1 MSTIFEI
8 SKELD
13 IIFSNIE
20 ENDGEITPE
29 LQQQLEINEQNLSKK
44 LEAYYFKIKEY
55 KSKIDTIK
63 AHIQT
68 MKQRQE
74 KFNKIIERLESVAAG
89 AVMKF
94 GDTTK
99 AGNSFIET
107 DLYKASTRKSEKLVV
122 LDENFIPD
130 DYKTTK
136 LIEKVTIDKMQLK
149 KDIKSGLEVAGAIIE
164 KNINLSFK

>member
-13 IIFSNIE
+13 IIFFNIE

-29 LQQQLEINEQNLSKK
+29 LQHQLEINEQNLNKK

-68 MKQRQE
+68 MKQRQD
-74 KFNKIIERLESVAAG
+74 ICRAPAG
-89 AVMKF
+89 ALQISLLF
-94 GDTTK
+94 
-99 AGNSFIET
+99 
-107 DLYKASTRKSEKLVV
+107 YTR
-122 LDENFIPD
+122 
-130 DYKTTK
+130 
-136 LIEKVTIDKMQLK
+136 
-149 KDIKSGLEVAGAIIE
+149 
-164 KNINLSFK
+164 